1 MTSFQRRSFELPNA
15 TLSNRIDRTRRG
27 GVDSIENITLC
38 ATSSDKIASID
49 RWIRSRILGKFL
61 DELSTFRFRS
71 TRAAIELFHK
81 KSIDTKISPRR
92 NKRERERDRKKGK
105 VRYIISKH
113 LANKS
118 LDLLSATLHSIP
130 YYVQRAM
137 FLKNKTLHRI
147 NVFKRSS
154 SKVASYPQYPRF
166 FKKRRRKRSKIIR
179 RNLSFSSNQ
188 STSINL
194 GLQSLIFFFF
204 FLLSSNSLIENILNC
219 FIYALR

>member
-49 RWIRSRILGKFL
+49 RWIRSRILRKFL

-92 NKRERERDRKKGK
+92 NKRERERKK
-105 VRYIISKH
+105 VRFDTSSRSISLTNHSTSFLQRFILSRITYNVQCSLKIK
-113 LANKS
+113 LCIESTCLKDLLPRSLRIRNILVFLKKEEARS
-118 LDLLSATLHSIP
+118 LDETF
-130 YYVQRAM
+130 R
-137 FLKNKTLHRI
+137 FHRI
-147 NVFKRSS
+147 N
-154 SKVASYPQYPRF
+154 PLP
-166 FKKRRRKRSKIIR
+166 
-179 RNLSFSSNQ
+179 
-188 STSINL
+188 STLVCNP
-194 GLQSLIFFFF
+194 
-204 FLLSSNSLIENILNC
+204 
-219 FIYALR
+219 